1 MMPELID
8 LVLLAMLAITALR
21 IIFLKDLFAVV
32 MLFGIYSFLS
42 ALIFVNLDAVDV
54 AFTEAS
60 VGAGIS
66 TVLMLGT
73 LALTG
78 RTEKE
83 NQHSRILPLVVV
95 MATGAALIYGTLD
108 MPPFGHPD
116 NPVHEHV
123 APRYIEESPKEVGL
137 PNMVTS
143 VLASYRG
150 FDTLGETVVVFS
162 AAIGVL
168 SLIGIRRREEND
180 TPESGFKAHHVLQKK
195 KKIIIPLVI
204 LFALYVQF
212 HGDFSPGGTIDIS
225 YKDQEL
231 ETAFAKALGVPMFMA
246 AASQQVY
253 QMARAAGLNKKDGSP
268 VEPSTYF
275 RALRDSIDTDEKELE
290 GRRDLFEDIFAKL
303 QKAGVERSGR
313 RLSVSPPPST
323 AAPRARGAN
332 RPRDRRRSCR

>member
-1 MMPELID
+1 MAELID
-8 LVLLAMLAITALR
+8 LVLLAMLALTALR

-42 ALIFVNLDAVDV
+42 ALIFINLDAVDV

-78 RTEKE
+78 RKEK
-83 NQHSRILPLVVV
+83 QSTHSSLLPLIVVCV
-95 MATGAALIYGTLD
+95 TGAALIYGTLD

-150 FDTLGETVVVFS
+150 FDTFGETVVVFS
-162 AAIGVL
+162 AAIGVFAL
-168 SLIGIRRREEND
+168 LGVRRREESD
-180 TPESGFKAHHVLQKK
+180 CPESGLKAHHVLHVVAKV
-195 KKIIIPLVI
+195 IIPLVI

-212 HGDFSPGGTIDIS
+212 QDR
-225 YKDQEL
+225 K
-231 ETAFAKALGVPMFMA
+231 
-246 AASQQVY
+246 
-253 QMARAAGLNKKDGSP
+253 
-268 VEPSTYF
+268 
-275 RALRDSIDTDEKELE
+275 
-290 GRRDLFEDIFAKL
+290 
-303 QKAGVERSGR
+303 
-313 RLSVSPPPST
+313 SVV
-323 AAPRARGAN
+323 
-332 RPRDRRRSCR
+332 

>member
-1 MMPELID
+1 MAEIIN
-8 LVLLAMLAITALR
+8 LVLLAMLALTTITVVY
-21 IIFLKDLFAVV
+21 LKDLFAVV

-54 AFTEAS
+54 AFTEAA

-83 NQHSRILPLVVV
+83 SKHSSMLPLLVVCV
-95 MATGAALIYGTLD
+95 TGAALIYGTLD

-116 NPVHEHV
+116 NPIHEHV

-143 VLASYRG
+143 VLASYRS
-150 FDTLGETVVVFS
+150 FDTLGETVVVFT

-168 SLIGIRRREEND
+168 ALIGIRRREDND
-180 TPESGFKAHHVLQKK
+180 MPESGLIAHRVLRVVA
-195 KKIIIPLVI
+195 KIIIPLTI

-212 HGDFSPGGTIDIS
+212 HGDFGPGGGFQAGVIAAAAIIL
-225 YKDQEL
+225 YAL
-231 ETAFAKALGVPMFMA
+231 VFGLPLAFAVIAPKFLKYMAAFGVLLYASVGLYSMAKGGQFLDFNKLAADPVAGQHYGIIIIELGVGITVFA
-246 AASQQVY
+246 AMLSIYYAFDSQ
-253 QMARAAGLNKKDGSP
+253 
-268 VEPSTYF
+268 
-275 RALRDSIDTDEKELE
+275 
-290 GRRDLFEDIFAKL
+290 
-303 QKAGVERSGR
+303 VERSN
-313 RLSVSPPPST
+313 VQ
-323 AAPRARGAN
+323 
-332 RPRDRRRSCR
+332 

>member
-1 MMPELID
+1 MAEFID

-42 ALIFVNLDAVDV
+42 ALIFVSLDAVDV

-83 NQHSRILPLVVV
+83 NQHSSLLPLVVV
-95 MATGAALIYGTLD
+95 VVTGAALIYGTLD
-108 MPPFGHPD
+108 MPPFGAAD
-116 NPVHEHV
+116 NPIHEHV

-150 FDTLGETVVVFS
+150 FDTMGETVVVFS

-168 SLIGIRRREEND
+168 SLLGIRRRKENESA
-180 TPESGFKAHHVLQKK
+180 ESGLMEHKVLHVIAKLV
-195 KKIIIPLVI
+195 IPMII

-212 HGDFSPGGTIDIS
+212 HGDFGPGGGFQAGVIAAAAFILYS
-225 YKDQEL
+225 L
-231 ETAFAKALGVPMFMA
+231 VFGLPRAFAVVSPTVLRYLAAFGVLLYAGVGVVSMLKGGHFLDYNVLAANPISGQHYGIIIIELGVGITVFAVMLSIFYA
-246 AASQQVY
+246 FGSQ
-253 QMARAAGLNKKDGSP
+253 A
-268 VEPSTYF
+268 
-275 RALRDSIDTDEKELE
+275 
-290 GRRDLFEDIFAKL
+290 
-303 QKAGVERSGR
+303 ERS
-313 RLSVSPPPST
+313 
-323 AAPRARGAN
+323 
-332 RPRDRRRSCR
+332 DIK

>member
-1 MMPELID
+1 MVELID
-8 LVLLAMLAITALR
+8 LVLLGMLAITALR
-21 IIFLKDLFAVV
+21 VIFLKDLFAVV

-42 ALIFVNLDAVDV
+42 ALIFVSLDAVDV

-83 NQHSRILPLVVV
+83 SKHSSILPLLVVGI
-95 MATGAALIYGTLD
+95 TGAALIYGTLD
-108 MPPFGHPD
+108 MPPFGHAD

-162 AAIGVL
+162 AMIGVL
-168 SLIGIRRREEND
+168 ALLGVARRDEDN
-180 TPESGFKAHHVLQKK
+180 TPESGLVTHQVLHVVAKL
-195 KKIIIPLVI
+195 IIPLII

-212 HGDFSPGGTIDIS
+212 HGDFGPGGGFQAGVIAAAAFILYALVFGLPMAFKVIAPKFLQVMAS
-225 YKDQEL
+225 FGVLLYASVGLFSMYKGGHFLDYNKLASDPLAGQHYGIIIIE
-231 ETAFAKALGVPMFMA
+231 LGVGITVFAVMLSIFYA
-246 AASQQVY
+246 FDSQ
-253 QMARAAGLNKKDGSP
+253 
-268 VEPSTYF
+268 
-275 RALRDSIDTDEKELE
+275 
-290 GRRDLFEDIFAKL
+290 
-303 QKAGVERSGR
+303 VERSN
-313 RLSVSPPPST
+313 VQ
-323 AAPRARGAN
+323 
-332 RPRDRRRSCR
+332 

>member
-1 MMPELID
+1 MAEFID
-8 LVLLAMLAITALR
+8 LVLLAMLALTALR

-78 RTEKE
+78 RKEKPSK
-83 NQHSRILPLVVV
+83 HSTLLPLFVVFV
-95 MATGAALIYGTLD
+95 TGAALIYGTLD

-116 NPVHEHV
+116 NPVHQHV

-162 AAIGVL
+162 AVIGVL
-168 SLIGIRRREEND
+168 SLLGVRRNKKKD
-180 TPESGFKAHHVLQKK
+180 LESGLESHRVLHVVA
-195 KKIIIPLVI
+195 KIIIPLVI

-212 HGDFSPGGTIDIS
+212 HGDFGPGGGFQAGVIAAAAFIL
-225 YKDQEL
+225 YAL
-231 ETAFAKALGVPMFMA
+231 VFGLANAFAVVGPKFLQLMASFGVLLYASVGLYSMYKGGHFLDYNKLAADPIAGQHYGIIIIELGVGITVFAVMLNIFYA
-246 AASQQVY
+246 FGSQ
-253 QMARAAGLNKKDGSP
+253 A
-268 VEPSTYF
+268 
-275 RALRDSIDTDEKELE
+275 
-290 GRRDLFEDIFAKL
+290 
-303 QKAGVERSGR
+303 ERSN
-313 RLSVSPPPST
+313 VQ
-323 AAPRARGAN
+323 
-332 RPRDRRRSCR
+332 

>member
-1 MMPELID
+1 MMAELID

-42 ALIFVNLDAVDV
+42 ALIFVSLDAVDV

-83 NQHSRILPLVVV
+83 SKHSSLLPLLVVTV
-95 MATGAALIYGTLD
+95 TGAALIYGTLD

-168 SLIGIRRREEND
+168 ALLGIRRREEND
-180 TPESGFKAHHVLQKK
+180 EAESGFKAHRVLRVVAKF
-195 KKIIIPLVI
+195 IIPLII

-212 HGDFSPGGTIDIS
+212 HGDFGPGGGFQAGVIAAAAFIL
-225 YKDQEL
+225 YAL
-231 ETAFAKALGVPMFMA
+231 VFGLPHAFAVVSPRFLQALAPFGVLLYASVGLFSMAKGGQFLDYNKLAADPIAGQHYGIIIIELGVGITVFAVMLSIFYA
-246 AASQQVY
+246 FGSQV
-253 QMARAAGLNKKDGSP
+253 ARSNA
-268 VEPSTYF
+268 
-275 RALRDSIDTDEKELE
+275 
-290 GRRDLFEDIFAKL
+290 
-303 QKAGVERSGR
+303 Q
-313 RLSVSPPPST
+313 
-323 AAPRARGAN
+323 
-332 RPRDRRRSCR
+332 

>member
-1 MMPELID
+1 MAEFID
-8 LVLLAMLAITALR
+8 LVLLAMLALTALR

-78 RTEKE
+78 RKEKE
-83 NQHSRILPLVVV
+83 STHSSLLPLLVVFV
-95 MATGAALIYGTLD
+95 TGAALIYGTID

-116 NPVHEHV
+116 NPIHEHV

-150 FDTLGETVVVFS
+150 FDTLGETVVVFC
-162 AAIGVL
+162 AAIGVI
-168 SLIGIRRREEND
+168 SLLGVRRKEGS
-180 TPESGFKAHHVLQKK
+180 ESHSGLKEHQVLHVIA
-195 KKIIIPLVI
+195 KIIIPLVI

-212 HGDFSPGGTIDIS
+212 HGDFGPGGGFQAGVIAAAAFIL
-225 YKDQEL
+225 YAL
-231 ETAFAKALGVPMFMA
+231 VFGLPNAFAVVGPKFLQLMASFGVLLYASVGLYSMYKGGQFLDYNKLAVDPIAGQHYGIIIIELGVGITVFAVMLSIFYA
-246 AASQQVY
+246 FDSQ
-253 QMARAAGLNKKDGSP
+253 A
-268 VEPSTYF
+268 
-275 RALRDSIDTDEKELE
+275 
-290 GRRDLFEDIFAKL
+290 
-303 QKAGVERSGR
+303 ERSN
-313 RLSVSPPPST
+313 VQ
-323 AAPRARGAN
+323 
-332 RPRDRRRSCR
+332 

>member
-1 MMPELID
+1 MAEIID
-8 LVLLAMLAITALR
+8 LVLLAMLALTALR
-21 IIFLKDLFAVV
+21 VIFLKDLFAVV

-54 AFTEAS
+54 AFTEAA

-78 RTEKE
+78 RKEKPSK
-83 NQHSRILPLVVV
+83 HSSFLPLVVV
-95 MATGAALIYGTLD
+95 FVTGAALIYGTLD

-162 AAIGVL
+162 AAVGVIAL
-168 SLIGIRRREEND
+168 LGVRRKEEGE
-180 TPESGFKAHHVLQKK
+180 TPESGLKEHHVLRVVAKLL
-195 KKIIIPLVI
+195 IPLVI

-212 HGDFSPGGTIDIS
+212 HGDFGPGGGFQAGVIAAAAFILYALVYGLPHS
-225 YKDQEL
+225 FAVIGPRFLQILAPIGVLLYAGVGLFSMYKGGQFLDYNMLAEDPIAGQHYGIIIIEL
-231 ETAFAKALGVPMFMA
+231 GVGITVFAVMLSIFYAFA
-246 AASQQVY
+246 SQ
-253 QMARAAGLNKKDGSP
+253 A
-268 VEPSTYF
+268 
-275 RALRDSIDTDEKELE
+275 
-290 GRRDLFEDIFAKL
+290 
-303 QKAGVERSGR
+303 ERSN
-313 RLSVSPPPST
+313 VQ
-323 AAPRARGAN
+323 
-332 RPRDRRRSCR
+332 

>member
-1 MMPELID
+1 MAEFID

-78 RTEKE
+78 RKEKA
-83 NQHSRILPLVVV
+83 NSHTAWLPLIVVV
-95 MATGAALIYGTLD
+95 ATGAALLYGTLD
-108 MPPFGHPD
+108 MPPFGDPN
-116 NPVHEHV
+116 NPIHEHV
-123 APRYIEESPKEVGL
+123 APRYIQDSPQEIGL

-143 VLASYRG
+143 VLASYRA
-150 FDTLGETVVVFS
+150 FDTLGETAVVFA

-168 SLIGIRRREEND
+168 SLLGLPKQDRLAI
-180 TPESGFKAHHVLQKK
+180 ESGLKSHLVLRVVAKL
-195 KKIIIPLVI
+195 IIPLII

-212 HGDFSPGGTIDIS
+212 HGDYGPGGGFQAGVIAAAAIILYALVFGLPMATHVI
-225 YKDQEL
+225 QP
-231 ETAFAKALGVPMFMA
+231 AFLKALAALGVLIYAGTGIASFFLGGHFLDYNVLASDPVAGQHLGIILIELGVGLTVFA
-246 AASQQVY
+246 AMLCIFYAI
-253 QMARAAGLNKKDGSP
+253 DG
-268 VEPSTYF
+268 
-275 RALRDSIDTDEKELE
+275 
-290 GRRDLFEDIFAKL
+290 
-303 QKAGVERSGR
+303 QVER
-313 RLSVSPPPST
+313 T
-323 AAPRARGAN
+323 N
-332 RPRDRRRSCR
+332 IQ

>member
-1 MMPELID
+1 MGEFID
-8 LVLLAMLAITALR
+8 LVLLAMLALTALR

-78 RTEKE
+78 RKEKE
-83 NQHSRILPLVVV
+83 NTHSSILPLFAVCI
-95 MATGAALIYGTLD
+95 TGAALIYGTLD
-108 MPPFGHPD
+108 MPPFGDPN

-123 APRYIEESPKEVGL
+123 APRYIEQSPKEIGL

-168 SLIGIRRREEND
+168 ALLGAGRKEDDEA
-180 TPESGFKAHHVLQKK
+180 PESGLKSHHVLHVIA
-195 KKIIIPLVI
+195 KIIIPLTV

-212 HGDFSPGGTIDIS
+212 HGDFGPGGGFQAGVIAAAAFILYTLVFGLSKAMAVIGPKFLQLMAS
-225 YKDQEL
+225 FGVLLYASVGLYSMYKGGQFLDYNKLAVDPVAGQHYGIIIIE
-231 ETAFAKALGVPMFMA
+231 LGVGITVFAVMLSIFYA
-246 AASQQVY
+246 FSSQ
-253 QMARAAGLNKKDGSP
+253 A
-268 VEPSTYF
+268 
-275 RALRDSIDTDEKELE
+275 
-290 GRRDLFEDIFAKL
+290 
-303 QKAGVERSGR
+303 ERS
-313 RLSVSPPPST
+313 
-323 AAPRARGAN
+323 N
-332 RPRDRRRSCR
+332 IQ

>member
-1 MMPELID
+1 MGELIN
-8 LVLLAMLAITALR
+8 LVLLAMLALTALR

-42 ALIFVNLDAVDV
+42 ALIFINLDAVDV

-78 RTEKE
+78 RKEKE
-83 NQHSRILPLVVV
+83 SSHSSLLPLVVV
-95 MATGAALIYGTLD
+95 LVTGVALIYGTLD

-162 AAIGVL
+162 AAIGVFAL
-168 SLIGIRRREEND
+168 LGVRRQEESD
-180 TPESGFKAHHVLQKK
+180 MPESGLKAHHVLHVVAKL
-195 KKIIIPLVI
+195 IIPFII

-212 HGDFSPGGTIDIS
+212 HGDFGPGGGFQAGVIAAAAFILYALVFGLS
-225 YKDQEL
+225 N
-231 ETAFAKALGVPMFMA
+231 AFAVVSPKFLQLMASFGVLLYAGVGLYSMFKGGQFLDYNKLATDPIAGQHYGIIIIELGVGITVFAVMLSIFYA
-246 AASQQVY
+246 FSSQ
-253 QMARAAGLNKKDGSP
+253 A
-268 VEPSTYF
+268 
-275 RALRDSIDTDEKELE
+275 
-290 GRRDLFEDIFAKL
+290 
-303 QKAGVERSGR
+303 ERS
-313 RLSVSPPPST
+313 
-323 AAPRARGAN
+323 N
-332 RPRDRRRSCR
+332 IQ

>member
-1 MMPELID
+1 MTELID
-8 LVLLAMLAITALR
+8 LVLLGMLAITALR

-78 RTEKE
+78 RQEKT
-83 NQHSRILPLVVV
+83 NNHTTLLPLLVVV
-95 MATGAALIYGTLD
+95 VTGAALIYGTLD
-108 MPPFGHPD
+108 MPPFGDPD
-116 NPVHEHV
+116 NPAQQHV
-123 APRYIEESPKEVGL
+123 APRYIQDSPQEIGL

-150 FDTLGETVVVFS
+150 FDTLGETAVVFA

-168 SLIGIRRREEND
+168 SLLGLPKHEKAAI
-180 TPESGFKAHHVLQKK
+180 ESGLKSHLVLRVVAKL
-195 KKIIIPLVI
+195 IVPLTL

-212 HGDFSPGGTIDIS
+212 HGDYGPGGGFQAGVIAAAAIILYALVFGLPMATHVIQPTLLKALAAIGVLIYAGTGFASFFLGGNFLDYNVLASDPVAGQHIGIILI
-225 YKDQEL
+225 EL
-231 ETAFAKALGVPMFMA
+231 GVGVTVFAAMLSIFYAFAGQAE
-246 AASQQVY
+246 
-253 QMARAAGLNKKDGSP
+253 RAN
-268 VEPSTYF
+268 
-275 RALRDSIDTDEKELE
+275 I
-290 GRRDLFEDIFAKL
+290 
-303 QKAGVERSGR
+303 Q
-313 RLSVSPPPST
+313 
-323 AAPRARGAN
+323 
-332 RPRDRRRSCR
+332 

>member
-1 MMPELID
+1 MALFID
-8 LVLLAMLAITALR
+8 LVLLAMLALTALK

-66 TVLMLGT
+66 TMLMLGT

-78 RTEKE
+78 RKEKD
-83 NQHSRILPLVVV
+83 NTHSSFLPLVVV
-95 MATGAALIYGTLD
+95 IVTGAALVYGTLD
-108 MPPFGHPD
+108 MPPFGDPD
-116 NPVHEHV
+116 NPIHEHV
-123 APRYIEESPKEVGL
+123 APRYIEQSPIEVGL

-168 SLIGIRRREEND
+168 ALLGVRRREED
-180 TPESGFKAHHVLQKK
+180 GDDAPESGLKAHRVLHVVA
-195 KKIIIPLVI
+195 KIVIPLVI

-212 HGDFSPGGTIDIS
+212 HGDFGPGGGFQAGVIAAAAFIL
-225 YKDQEL
+225 YAL
-231 ETAFAKALGVPMFMA
+231 VFGLPNAFAVIGPKFLQLMASFGVLLYAGVGLYSIAKGGNFLDYNKLAADPIAGQHYGIIIIELGVGITVFAVMLSIFYA
-246 AASQQVY
+246 FDSQ
-253 QMARAAGLNKKDGSP
+253 A
-268 VEPSTYF
+268 
-275 RALRDSIDTDEKELE
+275 
-290 GRRDLFEDIFAKL
+290 
-303 QKAGVERSGR
+303 ERSN
-313 RLSVSPPPST
+313 VQ
-323 AAPRARGAN
+323 
-332 RPRDRRRSCR
+332 